1 MDTPTTA
8 TIATAIIIITLPGAA
23 GTNTRAATA
32 GIIQAEAVIKD
43 TAEIIILGN
52 IVKEAIKEAIRE
64 EIKAIKAAEA
74 IREEIKAIKVAASG
88 FDDYFMMF

>member
-52 IVKEAIKEAIRE
+52 IVKEAI
-64 EIKAIKAAEA
+64 
-74 IREEIKAIKVAASG
+74 REEIKAIKVAASG